1 MRLPPL
7 LASLLIVAALGGT
20 LALAD
25 EPDSP
30 FGRSDEPESAPQ
42 ADFDPASDREIAMR
56 LERIRALEF
65 DEVPDVR
72 TVSAEEWREK
82 TARKAKDG
90 AGSAADQREAVAV
103 ADFLKLAG
111 LAAPDFDIAQATQGV
126 GELIGGFYRPKSNR
140 LVLVEQPLQG
150 PVGEEGIT
158 AHELDHALQDQ
169 NFPDSLKLGKV
180 DGEAELGLSALVEG
194 DATVVERRYERR
206 YLGVSAIEA
215 DKALLSPANL
225 AVGLPPALVA
235 SVRFPY
241 TAGADFVANLER
253 RGGWELVD
261 EAFDDPPTTTE
272 QILHPAKWIA
282 REEGEELDLDLAGT
296 LGDAWRSE
304 AVVESGELD
313 AIVILAAGVP
323 SDVAARAAKGWEGGA
338 FEVMSTGPSE
348 CEGTCRHARAAA
360 LAYRWESTDDAEEF
374 ALAAARYLSE
384 RVSEGRREGLT
395 FPVKG
400 GGAAALAV
408 DGETTAIGW
417 APSPQAAERLA
428 ASGSE

>member
-1 MRLPPL
+1 MRAPPL

-20 LALAD
+20 LALVD

-30 FGRSDEPESAPQ
+30 FGRSGESTPAPQ
-42 ADFDPASDREIAMR
+42 VDFEPASDREIAMR

-65 DEVPDVR
+65 DEVPEVDV
-72 TVSAEEWREK
+72 VSAEEWRER
-82 TARKAKDG
+82 TQRRAQEG
-90 AGSAADQREAVAV
+90 AGSSAGRREAEAV
-103 ADFLKLAG
+103 TDFLKLAG
-111 LAAPDFDIAQATQGV
+111 LAAPDFEIEDATRGV
-126 GELIGGFYRPKSNR
+126 GELIGGFYQPKSNR

-150 PVGEEGIT
+150 PRGEEGIT

-169 NFPDSLKLGKV
+169 NFPEALKLGKV
-180 DGEAELGLSALVEG
+180 DGEAELGLSAVVEG

-206 YLGVSAIEA
+206 FLGVSAIEA

-235 SVRFPY
+235 SIRFPY

-261 EAFDDPPTTTE
+261 EAFRDPPTTTE
-272 QILHPAKWIA
+272 QVLHPAKWVA
-282 REEGEELDLDLAGT
+282 REEGEKVKLDGAAA
-296 LGDAWRSE
+296 LGGDWRSV
-304 AVVESGELD
+304 ATVESGELD
-313 AIVILAAGVP
+313 AIVILGAGVP
-323 SDVAARAAKGWEGGA
+323 ADVAARAAKGWEGGA
-338 FEVMSTGPSE
+338 FEVMSLPGE
-348 CEGTCRHARAAA
+348 CDGACRERRAAL
-360 LAYRWESTDDAEEF
+360 LAYRWESEEEAEEF
-374 ALAAARYLSE
+374 ALAATRYLAA

-395 FPVKG
+395 FPVAG

-417 APSPQAAERLA
+417 APSPTLAARLA
-428 ASGSE
+428 DAVSE